1 MFAVHRKNAH
11 LQKFCKYGQNLE
23 KNLTAILRHN
33 NRLGVIS
40 TMSSIARSYL
50 LVVVF
55 AGLCSC
61 VHRPTKHV
69 EREDWKTFVYVAA
82 VHNVPLDGEPRPN
95 AWHHVRD
102 ILNGAGIRNFME
114 SSSGVASI
122 SVEPNRSREAVELLR
137 KDAAARGYWI
147 EIARLF
153 R

>member
-1 MFAVHRKNAH
+1 
-11 LQKFCKYGQNLE
+11 LQKFCRYGQNLE
-23 KNLTAILRHN
+23 KNQTAILRHD

-50 LVVVF
+50 LVVVLV
-55 AGLCSC
+55 GLCSC
-61 VHRPTKHV
+61 VHRPPKPV
-69 EREDWKTFVYVAA
+69 EIEDWKTFVYVAA
-82 VHNVPLDGEPRPN
+82 VHNEPLDGEPRPN
-95 AWHHVRD
+95 TWDHVRG

-122 SVEPNRSREAVELLR
+122 SVEPDRSREAVELLR
-137 KDAAARGYWI
+137 KDAAARGYWM